1 MWRKQKIRTLNM
13 ERRPQTTQQ
22 TETAKE
28 ETSDQELKEVKEL
41 QELLVKLVTIKC
53 GWFDSD
59 LRKKIKPIPGL
70 ATTHCVPDKK

>member
-1 MWRKQKIRTLNM
+1 MEETEEKDLKHGKQ
-13 ERRPQTTQQ
+13 QTTQQ

-28 ETSDQELKEVKEL
+28 ETSDQELKELKEVKG
-41 QELLVKLVTIKC
+41 LLVKLG